1 MISNIEDSSND
12 NNISIEIYYNNNSVQ
27 NVFSAEVDD
36 IISFNF
42 SSNNS
47 HIKFGVLISCDNI
60 YFSSCED
67 SQNFSPELLN
77 ETNNII
83 NLKDV
88 NHQINVNCSYQSINS
103 SEIIFKFPN
112 LSYYF
117 PSSIIELNI
126 QSNTFQIDNLTNFN
140 RTINQSLTSSF
151 ENGRVYNNI
160 ENIIYQ
166 NFENK
171 DEWFYIT
178 ENDIKRVIYFKNLC
192 DNFINSTKG
201 NEIFYKCEKSKINC
215 EEIKSIIKSLKIES
229 EIKCDNN
236 NYLNYHYYN
245 ISDEE
250 DKNKNWKKCVD
261 INHYL
266 NNTLEYFLIERND
279 THFNLSSNYSVDIN
293 CSNYTTLCNKQ
304 LELIN
309 KNDKITFY
317 CESNENCDNNIKEI
331 FQNFINL
338 DVEIHCENNITFLIR
353 TYEYKYN
360 ISNLESWEYC
370 AYIHQLMN
378 PEIKLFKIDNNN
390 NGVYLNGEGELQNE
404 YCNLTYLINCTE
416 LNKTINNSKINLS
429 CRTNLS
435 SSNAESYFSSKLSND
450 KLEINI
456 ICNDGFTLIYHNYDN
471 TILSSNDEKWKICC
485 RNNYIY
491 KNQSVNYFRIK
502 IYSYSYSVYSVYY
515 YDDNKKY
522 WYFIGGYLVDICNSF
537 LLNCHNINF
546 YDMNE
551 ISSFVY
557 STFITHCET
566 NLSCDEIK
574 NQLINNKILYS
585 DIIVNC
591 ENNKEIRYHYYRN
604 FNNEKMDLCLLNMG
618 LTKNISH
625 YIIEFEDKS
634 DHNNYIINDFSN
646 NNLNSNYSNYFE
658 YCDLELSH
666 KKRGNYSYL
675 FCHSS
680 KYNCNDIIQLITKL
694 TSYLDYEIV
703 CEDLVINFHNNSHY
717 NYYTSDPNW
726 VICSKILYL
735 NSKKNSFY
743 KIIRKQNDTSLNN
756 SFSIFNEYGTIE
768 FDLSICQYPF
778 LYFCNNGLIW
788 EPRSNNIQCK
798 INYGSSSTI
807 KTYFNLNST
816 EMDFIVSGDYCCY
829 YYLNNRCT
837 FLNFSY
843 HNYNNFNRTDDEDW
857 KKCCVI

>member
-1 MISNIEDSSND
+1 MIWIFYFVYLNIIKLFECEKYKNCFMISNIEDSSND
-12 NNISIEIYYNNNSVQ
+12 NNISIEIYYNNNSIQ

-60 YFSSCED
+60 YFSSCQD
-67 SQNFSPELLN
+67 SQNFFPELLN

-83 NLKDV
+83 NLEDI
-88 NHQINVNCSYQSINS
+88 NHQINVNCSYKSINS

-151 ENGRVYNNI
+151 ENGKGYNNI

-279 THFNLSSNYSVDIN
+279 THFNLNSNYSVDIN

-309 KNDKITFY
+309 KNNKITFY
-317 CESNENCDNNIKEI
+317 CKSNENCDNNIKEI

-353 TYEYKYN
+353 TYECKYN

-404 YCNLTYLINCTE
+404 YCNFTYLINCYE

-456 ICNDGFTLIYHNYDN
+456 ICNDGLTIIYHNYDN

-491 KNQSVNYFRIK
+491 ENQRDNYFRIR
-502 IYSYSYSVYSVYY
+502 INSYSYSIY
-515 YDDNKKY
+515 
-522 WYFIGGYLVDICNSF
+522 
-537 LLNCHNINF
+537 
-546 YDMNE
+546 
-551 ISSFVY
+551 
-557 STFITHCET
+557 
-566 NLSCDEIK
+566 
-574 NQLINNKILYS
+574 
-585 DIIVNC
+585 
-591 ENNKEIRYHYYRN
+591 
-604 FNNEKMDLCLLNMG
+604 CLL
-618 LTKNISH
+618 L
-625 YIIEFEDKS
+625 
-634 DHNNYIINDFSN
+634 
-646 NNLNSNYSNYFE
+646 
-658 YCDLELSH
+658 
-666 KKRGNYSYL
+666 
-675 FCHSS
+675 
-680 KYNCNDIIQLITKL
+680 
-694 TSYLDYEIV
+694 
-703 CEDLVINFHNNSHY
+703 
-717 NYYTSDPNW
+717 
-726 VICSKILYL
+726 
-735 NSKKNSFY
+735 
-743 KIIRKQNDTSLNN
+743 
-756 SFSIFNEYGTIE
+756 
-768 FDLSICQYPF
+768 
-778 LYFCNNGLIW
+778 
-788 EPRSNNIQCK
+788 
-798 INYGSSSTI
+798 
-807 KTYFNLNST
+807 
-816 EMDFIVSGDYCCY
+816 
-829 YYLNNRCT
+829 
-837 FLNFSY
+837 
-843 HNYNNFNRTDDEDW
+843 
-857 KKCCVI
+857 